1 MGDTRDYLEEKRNIA
16 IEEMEEILTQLK
28 DLYSIYKIDLEH
40 QNIIEDLIIEKG
52 LDIVKLH
59 KNIESLQDSLEDCL
73 RK

>member
-16 IEEMEEILTQLK
+16 IDEMEEILIQLK
-28 DLYSIYKIDLEH
+28 DLYSTYEIDLEH
-40 QNIIEDLIIEKG
+40 QNTIEDLIIEKG

-59 KNIESLQDSLEDCL
+59 ENIESLQDSLEDCL

>member
-16 IEEMEEILTQLK
+16 TDEMEEILIQLK
-28 DLYSIYKIDLEH
+28 DLYSTYKIDLEH
-40 QNIIEDLIIEKG
+40 QNIIDDLIIEKG

-59 KNIESLQDSLEDCL
+59 ENIESLEDSLEDCL